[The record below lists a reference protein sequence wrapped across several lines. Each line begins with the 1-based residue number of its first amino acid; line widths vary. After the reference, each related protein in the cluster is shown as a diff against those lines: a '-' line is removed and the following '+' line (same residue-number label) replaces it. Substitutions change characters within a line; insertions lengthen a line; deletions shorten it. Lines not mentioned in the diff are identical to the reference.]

1 MLRKLI
7 YFSVLLLSV
16 TLAAVANANVADG
29 RYVMVSKHS
38 GKVVD
43 VSGISQADGAN
54 IHQWSN
60 TSGLNQ
66 QWDITALGN
75 GYYSIRAAHS
85 GKSLDVWG
93 WNSGNGADLRQYAYT
108 GGTNQQWSIV
118 NNGDGYF
125 RVISR
130 FSGRALDV
138 AGFSSSDGANIHL
151 WDFHGG
157 DNQLWAMQPVGGSPG
172 SSSAFDIVNDMGAGW
187 NLGNTL
193 DAIGGETNWGNPFT
207 QRYMIEA
214 VASRGFK
221 TLRIPVTWEGK
232 FQWNGNRTI
241 DPAWLNRVEQVVNYG
256 LDNNMYVIINLH
268 HEEWIRP
275 TWADR
280 DSTIYTLER
289 LWTQIATHFR
299 DYDQRLIFETMNEP
313 RSHHGTSLE
322 WTGNVEN
329 YQVIND
335 FNAAALAR
343 IRATGGNNS
352 NRLVMIPGY
361 AAAPWP
367 EMTSHLVVPNDP
379 MVAVSTHG
387 YIPWDFAESTSGP
400 SNFTQS
406 HRDLVEYVFDDL
418 YSRFVSNGIPVVMG
432 EWGTIDKNNTSHR
445 VAYAQFYASKASS
458 VNIPTIVWDNN
469 ALGGSGGHNYRLY
482 DRVNNWWPFGNIAD
496 AIVWNTY

>member
-7 YFSVLLLSV
+7 LFCAVLLSMSWVAL
-16 TLAAVANANVADG
+16 ANADIANG
-29 RYVMVSKHS
+29 RYVLVSKHS
-38 GKVVD
+38 GKLLD

-54 IHQWSN
+54 VHQWAN
-60 TSGLNQ
+60 TSGANQ
-66 QWDITALGN
+66 QWDITALG
-75 GYYSIRAAHS
+75 GGHYSIRAVHS

-93 WNSGNGADLRQYAYT
+93 WNSGNGADIRQYTYT
-108 GGTNQQWSIV
+108 GGTNQQWRIV
-118 NNGDGYF
+118 NNGDGHF

-130 FSGRALDV
+130 FSGKALDV
-138 AGFSSSDGANIHL
+138 AGFSTSDGGNIHL
-151 WDFHGG
+151 WDFNGS
-157 DNQLWAMQPVGGSPG
+157 DNQLWRIQLVNPVAT
-172 SSSAFDIVNDMGAGW
+172 AFDITNKMGAGW
-187 NLGNTL
+187 NLGNAL
-193 DAIGGETNWGNPFT
+193 DAVGGETNWGNPLT
-207 QRYMIEA
+207 QRYMIESIA
-214 VASRGFK
+214 NRGFK

-232 FQWNGNRTI
+232 FQLNSNRTI

-268 HEEWIRP
+268 HEGWIKP

-289 LWTQIATHFR
+289 LWTQIATRFR
-299 DYDQRLIFETMNEP
+299 NYDQRLIFETMNEP
-313 RSHHGTSLE
+313 RSHKGTSLE

-329 YQVIND
+329 YRVIND

-352 NRLVMIPGY
+352 NRLVLIPGY

-367 EMTSHLVVPNDP
+367 EMTTHLVVPNDP

-400 SNFTQS
+400 STFTQS

-418 YSRFVSNGIPVVMG
+418 YNRYIRNGIPVVMG
-432 EWGTIDKNNTSHR
+432 EWGTIDKNNTNQR
-445 VAYAQFYASKASS
+445 LTYAQFYASKASS
-458 VNIPTIVWDNN
+458 VKIPTIVWDNN
-469 ALGGSGGHNYRLY
+469 ALGGDGHSYRLY
-482 DRVNNWWPFGNIAD
+482 DRANNWWPFGNIAD